1 MQMKSRKKETTE
13 NQRENKEQMGKVDI
27 NIIMVS
33 LNPNILTITINIKK
47 LIIPLK
53 DIDFEAA

>member
-53 DIDFEAA
+53 GIDFEAA